1 MSLSTIDKHRT
12 LVMNHLCKDI
22 HMKCENKH
30 RLCAIIT
37 KGKNK
42 VLFIGNNDSNRTKCG
57 QTLSFSTHA
66 EMSVVNQFMN
76 HVRKN
81 EHKFINKSKSKN
93 KLNRRGQRSYNFS
106 KYTLWVYRIRHTQSS
121 SKTHHSRDFVFD
133 MCKPCMNCCKSL
145 KQLGFRNVI
154 YTNEDGIET
163 KMDMRYE
170 TNDFITSG
178 DRIQV

>member
-1 MSLSTIDKHRT
+1 MSLRTVDKHRA
-12 LVMNHLCKDI
+12 LVMDHLCQEV

-42 VLFIGNNDSNRTKCG
+42 VLFIGHNDSNRTKCRNN
-57 QTLSFSTHA
+57 LSFSTHA

-93 KLNRRGQRSYNFS
+93 RLNRRGQRTYNFS
-106 KYTLWVYRIRHTQSS
+106 KYTMWVYRIRHNQKSS
-121 SKTHHSRDFVFD
+121 RQNDFVFD
-133 MCKPCMNCCKSL
+133 MCKPCMHCCASL
-145 KQLGFRNVI
+145 KELGFRKVI
-154 YTNEDGIET
+154 YTNEDGMET

-170 TNDFITSG
+170 TNNFITSG
-178 DRIQV
+178 NRIHRV

>member
-1 MSLSTIDKHRT
+1 MSLRTVDKHRA
-12 LVMNHLCKDI
+12 LVMDHLCQEV

-42 VLFIGNNDSNRTKCG
+42 VLFIGHNDSNRTKCRNN
-57 QTLSFSTHA
+57 LSFSTHA

-93 KLNRRGQRSYNFS
+93 RLNRRGQRSYNFS
-106 KYTLWVYRIRHTQSS
+106 KYTLWVYRIRHNQKSSTQN
-121 SKTHHSRDFVFD
+121 DFVFD
-133 MCKPCMNCCKSL
+133 MCKPCMHCCASL
-145 KQLGFRNVI
+145 KELGFRNVI
-154 YTNEDGIET
+154 YTNEDGMET
-163 KMDMRYE
+163 KMFLFYI
-170 TNDFITSG
+170 FIF
-178 DRIQV
+178 

>member
-1 MSLSTIDKHRT
+1 MSLRTVDKHRA
-12 LVMNHLCKDI
+12 LVMDHLCQEV

-42 VLFIGNNDSNRTKCG
+42 VLFIGHNDSNRTKCRNN
-57 QTLSFSTHA
+57 LSFSTHA

-93 KLNRRGQRSYNFS
+93 RLNRRGQRSYNFS
-106 KYTLWVYRIRHTQSS
+106 KYTLWVYRIRHNQKSSTQN
-121 SKTHHSRDFVFD
+121 DFVFD
-133 MCKPCMNCCKSL
+133 MCKPCMHCCASL
-145 KQLGFRNVI
+145 KELGFRNVI
-154 YTNEDGIET
+154 YTNEDGMET

-170 TNDFITSG
+170 TNNFITSG
-178 DRIQV
+178 NRVRV